1 MTRASVGNGCGA
13 KCANER
19 LPTCATRGGMRRSWV
34 KGVAKLAKRYLIAVA
49 AHNLGRI
56 LRKLFGIG
64 KPKALQG
71 EGGLAALV
79 YLVIVDWWSLLA
91 ACARRQSS
99 PSALAP
105 RKAA

>member
-1 MTRASVGNGCGA
+1 MCDS
-13 KCANER
+13 
-19 LPTCATRGGMRRSWV
+19 GGMRRSWL
-34 KGVAKLAKRYLIAVA
+34 KGVAKVTKRYLIAVA

-79 YLVIVDWWSLLA
+79 YFVTMALIWLLTRMCRTGSRLTA
-91 ACARRQSS
+91 VPA
-99 PSALAP
+99 
-105 RKAA
+105 